1 MADDNPVLYDVDAGV
16 ALLTLNR
23 PERNNAWTY
32 DMERDYFAAIDRAD
46 VDPDVRVVV
55 VTGAGKAFCP
65 GLDMEVLR
73 ATAESGV
80 IPTAERRPQ
89 TYALKL
95 RKPLIA
101 AINGACAGIGL
112 VQALVADLRFA
123 STRARITTAYAR
135 RGLVAEYNTAWLL
148 PRILGYERALDLLLS
163 GRVVDG
169 TEAHA
174 MGLVSH
180 LCEPDDVL
188 DSALAWA
195 RDTAANCSPMSMVAI
210 KRQVV
215 RAASLPFDAAMTE
228 TFELMQSV
236 ADHPDFAEGVASF
249 TEKRAPQFQPLPDD
263 YDVTFPGDR

>member
-23 PERNNAWTY
+23 PEHRNAWTY
-32 DMERDYFAAIDRAD
+32 DMERQYFAAIDRAD
-46 VDPDVRVVV
+46 ADPDVRVVV
-55 VTGAGKAFCP
+55 VTGSGKAFCP

-73 ATAESGV
+73 ATAEVGV
-80 IPTAERRPQ
+80 ISTAERRPQ
-89 TYALKL
+89 TYALGL
-95 RKPLIA
+95 RKPLVA

-123 STRARITTAYAR
+123 STQARITTAYAR

-148 PRILGYERALDLLLS
+148 PRIMGYERALDLLLS

-174 MGLVSH
+174 IGLVSH

-195 RDTAANCSPMSMVAI
+195 RHRSQLLADVDARDEATGRQGRIAAI
-210 KRQVV
+210 RHRDQ
-215 RAASLPFDAAMTE
+215 
-228 TFELMQSV
+228 
-236 ADHPDFAEGVASF
+236 
-249 TEKRAPQFQPLPDD
+249 
-263 YDVTFPGDR
+263 

>member
-1 MADDNPVLYDVDAGV
+1 MADDNPVLYDLHEGV

-32 DMERDYFAAIDRAD
+32 DMEREYFAAIDRAD
-46 VDPDVRVVV
+46 ADADVRVVV

-65 GLDMEVLR
+65 GLDMDVLR
-73 ATAESGV
+73 ANAQLGA

-89 TYALKL
+89 TYALGL
-95 RKPLIA
+95 RKPLVA

-148 PRILGYERALDLLLS
+148 PRIMGYERALDLLLS
-163 GRVVDG
+163 GRVIDG

-174 MGLVSH
+174 MGLVSR

-188 DSALAWA
+188 DAALVWA
-195 RDTAANCSPMSMVAI
+195 RDTAANCSPMSMVAM

-215 RAASLPFDAAMTE
+215 RAAALPFDAAMRE
-228 TFELMQSV
+228 TFDLMQSV
-236 ADHPDFAEGVASF
+236 ADHPDFSEGVASF
-249 TEKRAPQFQPLPDD
+249 TEKRVPEFQALPDD
-263 YDVTFPGDR
+263 YDVTFPADR

>member
-1 MADDNPVLYDVDAGV
+1 MTDERPVLSDVDAGV

-32 DMERDYFAAIDRAD
+32 KMEAEYFAAIDRAD
-46 VDPDVRVVV
+46 ADPDVRVVV

-73 ATAESGV
+73 ATAERGT
-80 IPTAERRPQ
+80 IRTEERRPQ
-89 TYALKL
+89 TYALGL
-95 RKPLIA
+95 RKPLVA

-112 VQALVADLRFA
+112 VQALVADVRFA
-123 STRARITTAYAR
+123 SSRARITTAYAR

-148 PRILGYERALDLLLS
+148 PRVLGYERALDLLLS

-180 LCEPDDVL
+180 LCEPDGVL
-188 DSALAWA
+188 DAALAWA
-195 RDTAANCSPMSMVAI
+195 RDTAANCSPMSMLAI

-215 RAASLPFDAAMTE
+215 RAAALPFDTAMTE
-228 TFELMQSV
+228 TFELMQRV

-249 TEKRAPQFQPLPDD
+249 TEKRAPRFQSLPDD
-263 YDVTFPGDR
+263 FDVTFPGKD

>member
-1 MADDNPVLYDVDAGV
+1 MPDDNPVLYDVDAGV

-23 PERNNAWTY
+23 PARNNAWTY

-46 VDPDVRVVV
+46 VDNTVRVVV

-65 GLDMEVLR
+65 GLDMDVLR

-80 IPTAERRPQ
+80 ITTAERRPQ
-89 TYALKL
+89 TYAMKL
-95 RKPLIA
+95 RKPLVA

-174 MGLVSH
+174 MGLVSR
-180 LCEPDDVL
+180 LCEPDAVL

-195 RDTAANCSPMSMVAI
+195 RDTAANCSPMSMVAM

-215 RAASLPFDAAMTE
+215 RAASLPFDTAMAE

-249 TEKRAPQFQPLPDD
+249 TEKRAPQFQRLQDD
-263 YDVTFPGDR
+263 YDVTFPGDG